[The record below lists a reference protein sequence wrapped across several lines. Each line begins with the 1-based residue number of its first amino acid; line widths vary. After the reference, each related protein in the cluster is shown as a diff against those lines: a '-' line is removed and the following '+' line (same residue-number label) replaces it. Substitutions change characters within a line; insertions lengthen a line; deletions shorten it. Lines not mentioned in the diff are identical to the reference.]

1 MKAFRTLP
9 GGGWRRAVCIVL
21 AAGAIGSVALPGVR
35 LWQDTAAHEWRA
47 LGLGTLARA
56 RLAAGADRY
65 ALQRHE
71 WTAGEFA
78 SLPLAAIAADPKIDR
93 TRARIL
99 GIAVEA
105 CWRGLGAG
113 FAAALAALALI
124 AGWRHSIY
132 RGGKERPPAS
142 GGRSAPV
149 PGRMAAPVLAAMPW
163 RIVRTLDEPPPA
175 EARTLPSQTGG
186 SAKKTGEAVRPP
198 ASVRPANTRP
208 EAREVPRRKR
218 RRAGRWI

>member
-9 GGGWRRAVCIVL
+9 GGGWRRAACIVL

-35 LWQDTAAHEWRA
+35 LWQETAAHEWRA

-78 SLPLAAIAADPKIDR
+78 SMPLAAIAADPKIDW
-93 TRARIL
+93 TRARIFD
-99 GIAVEA
+99 ISVEA
-105 CWRGLGAG
+105 GWRGLGAG
-113 FAAALAALALI
+113 FAAALAPLVLI
-124 AGWRHSIY
+124 AGWRHSTY
-132 RGGKERPPAS
+132 RSGPERPSNRGGGRPAK
-142 GGRSAPV
+142 RSP
-149 PGRMAAPVLAAMPW
+149 AAPAW
-163 RIVRTLDEPPPA
+163 EPPP
-175 EARTLPSQTGG
+175 QTGV
-186 SAKKTGEAVRPP
+186 SVMRTAKAARPP
-198 ASVRPANTRP
+198 ASVGPANAGRGDGERP
-208 EAREVPRRKR
+208 EVRPVPRRRR